1 MADRTELK
9 ITWDGP
15 IKGLDKHRVSL
26 NAFSLA
32 LVQLVAA
39 ARRIASNLPTNA
51 AEPAES
57 GRLAAA
63 ARNLGIEIT
72 GIVEGSSGINALL
85 TFEAPN
91 SSQVEMFSEFAES
104 VGIELVESI
113 RAESEGKQR
122 NAAVRK
128 YLQALPEQ
136 LTRQE
141 YNLSDSGRSIRDVLV
156 GKMDLP
162 KLMLEPLPSL
172 IETHGKITGVGF
184 EPKWEV
190 KVKGEGGNQVT
201 AVATEK
207 QVNMALDMRPREVRA
222 LFISN
227 AAGNRLLV
235 IEDKKMQTRR
245 PTLDQIFDK
254 WDATFRALA

>member
-15 IKGLDKHRVSL
+15 IKGLDKHRLSL

-39 ARRIASNLPTNA
+39 ARRIASNLATNA
-51 AEPAES
+51 AEPSES

-63 ARNLGIEIT
+63 ARNLDIEIT

-91 SSQVEMFSEFAES
+91 TSQVEMFNAFAEN
-104 VGIELVESI
+104 VGIELLESI

-141 YNLSDSGRSIRDVLV
+141 YNLCDNGRTIRDVSF

-162 KLMLEPLPSL
+162 KLMLEPLPFL

-184 EPKWEV
+184 EPRWEV
-190 KVKGEGGNQVT
+190 KVKGEGANQVT
-201 AVATEK
+201 AMATEN
-207 QVNMALDMRPREVRA
+207 QVNMALDMRSRDIRA
-222 LFISN
+222 LFVSSTT
-227 AAGNRLLV
+227 GNRLLV
-235 IEDKKMQTRR
+235 IEDEKMQLRR
-245 PTLDQIFDK
+245 PTLDQIFDR
-254 WDATFRALA
+254 WDETFRALA

>member
-15 IKGLDKHRVSL
+15 IKGLEKHRLSL

-32 LVQLVAA
+32 LVQLIAA
-39 ARRIASNLPTNA
+39 ARRIASNIVTNA

-63 ARNLGIEIT
+63 ARNLDIEIT
-72 GIVEGSSGINALL
+72 GIIEGSSGINALL
-85 TFEAPN
+85 TFEAPDT
-91 SSQVEMFSEFAES
+91 SQVEMFNEFAES
-104 VGIELVESI
+104 VGIELLESI

-141 YNLSDSGRSIRDVLV
+141 YNLSDNGRSIRDVLI

-162 KLMLEPLPSL
+162 KLMLEPLPLL
-172 IETHGKITGVGF
+172 IESQGKVTGVGF
-184 EPKWEV
+184 EPRWEV
-190 KVKGEGGNQVT
+190 KVKGEGVNQVT
-201 AVATEK
+201 AIATEQ
-207 QVNMALDMRPREVRA
+207 QVNMALDMRSRNVRA
-222 LFISN
+222 LFVSS
-227 AAGNRLLV
+227 ASGYRLLV
-235 IEDKKMQTRR
+235 IEDERMQRDR
-245 PTLDQIFDK
+245 PTLDQIFDR